1 VTDQDSY
8 VRPPRAYEHVSYWL
22 VFCGNGCGAWLS
34 GEDGSWSSTTAR
46 KYAAKFPTEEKA
58 WQAAMAAG
66 WANVPLPGHDPH
78 KHGPYGPGEFT
89 FYCSGNGA
97 NDCDEVRSYKDA
109 TVCPAC
115 RRAGWV
121 PW

>member
-1 VTDQDSY
+1 MTDEPAY
-8 VRPPRAYEHVSYWL
+8 VRPPKAYEHVSYWL
-22 VFCGNGCGAWLS
+22 VFCGAGCGAWLS
-34 GEDGSWSSTTAR
+34 GEPAAWTSTTERKCAAR
-46 KYAAKFPTEEKA
+46 FPGQDRA

-78 KHGPYGPGEFT
+78 RYGAWSCTG
-89 FYCSGNGA
+89 SGA
-97 NDCDEVRSYKDA
+97 NDCPDVRSYKDA

-115 RRAGWV
+115 RAGGWF